1 MFNFFKK
8 KKKVIEKEK
17 EKGKGKDDYIKEVD
31 LDDSPSILTLD
42 QISQIQSQIHKSICD
57 IKCKIA
63 GHGTGFFCKVPFP
76 DSFHLLPTL
85 ITNNHVLGENDIIE
99 GIKINLSFNKKEI
112 ERTILIDNSR
122 KTYTNKD
129 YDITFIELRAE
140 DNLTEDQFL
149 EIDDKI
155 NVDNFDEE
163 YKKKDVYI
171 IGNIQ
176 KLSYG
181 KFGLYY

>member
-1 MFNFFKK
+1 M
-8 KKKVIEKEK
+8 VP
-17 EKGKGKDDYIKEVD
+17 D
-31 LDDSPSILTLD
+31 
-42 QISQIQSQIHKSICD
+42 
-57 IKCKIA
+57 
-63 GHGTGFFCKVPFP
+63 FFCKVPFP
-76 DSFHLLPTL
+76 DSFHLMPTL

-99 GIKINLSFNKKEI
+99 GNKIILSFNKKEI

-140 DNLTEDQFL
+140 DNLTEDLFL